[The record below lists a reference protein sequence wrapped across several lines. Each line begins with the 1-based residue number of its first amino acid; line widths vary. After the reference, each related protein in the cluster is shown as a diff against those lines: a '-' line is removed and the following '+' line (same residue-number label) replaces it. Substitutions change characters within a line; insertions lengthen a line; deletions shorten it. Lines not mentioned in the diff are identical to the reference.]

1 MTSHFTLWKL
11 GDKPKSSIQSNRH
24 LNLAYGFHWSI
35 FSLQQTLNNQELS
48 AADVERMKHEKREL
62 QKAIEQ
68 LEKGR
73 DYFDQQIWEKEM
85 QYAKKHEEVSLEQQK
100 YLWFSFSI
108 ILITLFFSFHPLR
121 TGFVRRPF
129 PQF

>member
-1 MTSHFTLWKL
+1 M
-11 GDKPKSSIQSNRH
+11 
-24 LNLAYGFHWSI
+24 AYPFHWSI
-35 FSLQQTLNNQELS
+35 VSLQQTLNNQELS

-85 QYAKKHEEVSLEQQK
+85 QYAKKHEEVSLEKQT

-108 ILITLFFSFHPLR
+108 ILITRKKNRL
-121 TGFVRRPF
+121 
-129 PQF
+129 

>member
-1 MTSHFTLWKL
+1 M
-11 GDKPKSSIQSNRH
+11 
-24 LNLAYGFHWSI
+24 AYRFHWSI
-35 FSLQQTLNNQELS
+35 VSLQQTLNNQELS

>member
-1 MTSHFTLWKL
+1 MTCNLGKTSFLTSHFTLWKL
-11 GDKPKSSIQSNRH
+11 GDKPKSSSQSNRH
-24 LNLAYGFHWSI
+24 LNLAYRFHWSI
-35 FSLQQTLNNQELS
+35 VSLQQTLNNQELS

-100 YLWFSFSI
+100 YLWFSF
-108 ILITLFFSFHPLR
+108 
-121 TGFVRRPF
+121 PF
-129 PQF
+129 

>member
-1 MTSHFTLWKL
+1 MHREKTEILLAVILHCGNWESPKVSIRFTSDSFENPA
-11 GDKPKSSIQSNRH
+11 GRSNIG
-24 LNLAYGFHWSI
+24 LKDCLSLLSWSI
-35 FSLQQTLNNQELS
+35 VCLQQTLNNQELS

-68 LEKGR
+68 LEKER

-100 YLWFSFSI
+100 YSE
-108 ILITLFFSFHPLR
+108 
-121 TGFVRRPF
+121 
-129 PQF
+129 

>member
-1 MTSHFTLWKL
+1 M
-11 GDKPKSSIQSNRH
+11 
-24 LNLAYGFHWSI
+24 AYGFHWSI

-100 YLWFSFSI
+100 YLWFSF
-108 ILITLFFSFHPLR
+108 
-121 TGFVRRPF
+121 PF
-129 PQF
+129 WKK

>member
-1 MTSHFTLWKL
+1 
-11 GDKPKSSIQSNRH
+11 
-24 LNLAYGFHWSI
+24 LAYGFHWSI
-35 FSLQQTLNNQELS
+35 VFLQQTLNNQELS

-85 QYAKKHEEVSLEQQK
+85 QYAKKHEEVSLEQ
-100 YLWFSFSI
+100 LSI
-108 ILITLFFSFHPLR
+108 VGSVFHSEKNKLFPR
-121 TGFVRRPF
+121 Y
-129 PQF
+129 